1 MTFGVIKAI
10 YRGAKRTPMNTK
22 RGHNYYKGM
31 PLISKYYIRIYV
43 YKLLL

>member
-31 PLISKYYIRIYV
+31 ALISNIIYA
-43 YKLLL
+43 